1 MPDAP
6 APSAC
11 GRLADAVPPPPPYA
25 PPADAGFG
33 RLLHADDALL
43 VVDKPAGLLSVPGRG
58 PGKDDCLVRRLRER
72 YPDALIVHRLD
83 METSGLI
90 VLARGA
96 AMHRALSL
104 AFQRREV
111 EKGYAAVVDGLPAA
125 DAGTIALP
133 LAADWPNRPRQ
144 KVDPLS
150 GKPALTRWRVLARDP
165 VRGAARLALEPETG
179 RSHQLRVHL
188 MAIGHPILGD
198 ALYAPAPARA
208 KAARLLLHADCLAFA
223 HPADGRRLAFSCP
236 APF

>member
-1 MPDAP
+1 MPDA
-6 APSAC
+6 
-11 GRLADAVPPPPPYA
+11 PPPYA
-25 PPADAGFG
+25 PPAGIGFG

-111 EKGYAAVVDGLPAA
+111 GKRYVAVVDGLPAA

-144 KVDPLS
+144 KVDPLA

-165 VRGAARLALEPETG
+165 ALGAARLALEPETG

-188 MAIGHPILGD
+188 MTIGHPILGD
-198 ALYAPAPARA
+198 ALYAPAAARA

-223 HPADGRRLAFSCP
+223 HPHSGETLTFACP
-236 APF
+236 PPF